1 MFSIFLQGVW
11 GEFATYRR
19 ILRRSMIKACP
30 ADLLP
35 EMENQFWFI
44 GKQSGGKTVPSQTV
58 PNLCLINHF
67 L

>member
-1 MFSIFLQGVW
+1 MFSIFLQGIRA
-11 GEFATYRR
+11 EFATYQKN
-19 ILRRSMIKACP
+19 LMRSMIKACP

-58 PNLCLINHF
+58 PNLCLMDRF